1 MDLKAQ
7 NWKNLCANHLK
18 DWHGIWTRYSP
29 QGEVIESF
37 QSLRSFQSDLQQDE
51 ITQLNRYMYADGTSK
66 QESWQYNL
74 HSNSLADG
82 LVHPSR
88 EYISGLFFASG
99 HAALITKQFARQPF
113 SGIEIF
119 FRSENLRH
127 SVGIIY
133 DHTGNLS
140 RTASIRED
148 AAGFPS
154 QYWSTELKQLS
165 DLNLEGN
172 WQGTSITM
180 TPDLQ
185 VSEPIT
191 TELHFPIKGNK
202 TFFFPDRI
210 SLSCPERVTI
220 GNSFQIAANWL
231 ITPSQLQQ
239 ITVDYDRDGAFSK
252 LTLQMLDSN

>member
-37 QSLRSFQSDLQQDE
+37 QSLRSFLCDRQQNE
-51 ITQLNRYMYADGTSK
+51 ITQLNRYMYADGTTK

-74 HSNSLADG
+74 HSNSLANG
-82 LVHPSR
+82 LCHPAR
-88 EYISGLFFASG
+88 ESMSGLFFASG
-99 HAALITKQFARQPF
+99 HAAWITRQFARQPF

-119 FRSENLRH
+119 FRYEDLRH

-133 DHTGNLS
+133 DNSGNLF

-148 AAGFPS
+148 VAFPS
-154 QYWSTELKQLS
+154 QYWSTELKQS
-165 DLNLEGN
+165 ANRDLNGN
-172 WQGTSITM
+172 WQGTSVTM

-185 VSEPIT
+185 VSEPVT
-191 TELHFPIKGNK
+191 TQLDWSIEGNK

-210 SLSCPERVTI
+210 SLSCPDRVTS
-220 GNSFQIAANWL
+220 GNSFKIAANWL
-231 ITPSQLQQ
+231 VTSSQLQQ
-239 ITVDYDRDGAFSK
+239 LTVDYDRDGAFSK